1 MKDSLV
7 SSRLIMKLMASF
19 ILILLLAG
27 VCYTF
32 SSIYFSNKYFY
43 ETTQKLHAN
52 LANQL
57 IEEKFGD
64 QRPFDSTGAVNKA
77 LFGDIMH
84 DMMAVN
90 RAIELYLL
98 DTEGRIVYSVVL
110 DPDAPET
117 KEQKVDLKP
126 IKEFIASPGSNYI
139 LGQDPRD
146 YNSKKVFSAAF
157 FEENNSKGY
166 IYIILAGQE
175 FLTTRS
181 ALAASYFM
189 KLGLWSSILTL
200 IFAGLLGILAIWY
213 FTKNLRKLVY
223 AAQRFKQGDLTYR
236 IENTNDQ
243 DLSKVSETFNEM
255 AETILGNIEKL
266 NSVENFRKELI
277 ANISHDL
284 RTPLAIVQGYI
295 ETLQI
300 KGDRLSEKEKESY
313 LQIIKKS
320 NERLTILVTQLF
332 EYSKFEANQIQP
344 EKEPF
349 LLSELAND
357 LHTKYKLVA
366 EKKGIA
372 IELEMNE
379 KTPLVFADIS
389 LVERAIQNLMDNALK
404 FTPSGGKI
412 YIQIK
417 PVDNEVQVAV
427 KDTGP
432 GIAKNEQ
439 KLIFERY
446 RQVKNGQEKIGTGLG
461 LAIVKKI
468 LELHG
473 SQITVFSKPNEGS
486 TFSFSLALYSGN

>member
-1 MKDSLV
+1 MKNSLV

-19 ILILLLAG
+19 IFILLLAG

-57 IEEKFGD
+57 IEEKFGN
-64 QRPFDSTGAVNKA
+64 QKPFDSIGVVNKA

-98 DTEGRIVYSVVL
+98 DTEGRILYSVVL

-117 KEQKVDLKP
+117 KEHKVDLKP

-146 YNSKKVFSAAF
+146 TSSKKVFSAAY

-189 KLGLWSSILTL
+189 KLGLWSSLFTI
-200 IFAGLLGILAIWY
+200 IFAGILGILSVWY
-213 FTKNLRKLVY
+213 FTKNLRKIVY
-223 AAQRFKQGDLTYR
+223 AAQRFKQGDLKYR

-243 DLSKVSETFNEM
+243 DLSKVAETFNEM
-255 AETILGNIEKL
+255 AETILMNIEKL

-284 RTPLAIVQGYI
+284 RTPLSIVQGYI

-300 KGDRLSEKEKESY
+300 KGGQLSEKEQESY
-313 LQIIKKS
+313 LQIIKNS
-320 NERLTILVTQLF
+320 NERLTVLVTQLF
-332 EYSKFEANQIQP
+332 EYSKLEANQIQP

-357 LHTKYKLVA
+357 IHAKYKLVA
-366 EKKGIA
+366 EEEGIE
-372 IELEMNE
+372 IKLEMNE
-379 KTPLVFADIS
+379 KIPLVFADIS
-389 LVERAIQNLMDNALK
+389 LVERAIQNLIDNALK
-404 FTPSGGKI
+404 FTPYGGI
-412 YIQIK
+412 VIIQINH
-417 PVDNEVQVAV
+417 VNNEVQVAI
-427 KDTGP
+427 KDSGP
-432 GIAKNEQ
+432 GIAKNKQ
-439 KLIFERY
+439 ALIFERY
-446 RQVKNGQEKIGTGLG
+446 KQEKIGQEKMGMGLG

-473 SQITVFSKPNEGS
+473 SHIRVLSKPNEGS

>member
-7 SSRLIMKLMASF
+7 SSRLMMKLIASF
-19 ILILLLAG
+19 IFILLLAG
-27 VCYTF
+27 VCYTM

-52 LANQL
+52 LADQL

-64 QRPFDSTGAVNKA
+64 QKPFDSTGSVNKA

-98 DTEGRIVYSVVL
+98 DTDGRIVYSVVL

-117 KEQKVDLKP
+117 KEQKVNLAP
-126 IKEFIASPGSNYI
+126 IKQFIAAPGKDYI

-146 YNSKKVFSAAF
+146 ANSKKVFSAAY
-157 FEENNSKGY
+157 FEDDNSKGY

-189 KLGLWSSILTL
+189 KLGLWSSLLTL
-200 IFAGLLGILAIWY
+200 IFAGLLGVSAIWY
-213 FTKNLRKLVY
+213 FTKNLRKIVY

-236 IENTNDQ
+236 IENTRDQ

-266 NSVENFRKELI
+266 NSVEKFRKELI

-300 KGDRLSEKEKESY
+300 KGDQISEKERESY

-320 NERLTILVTQLF
+320 NERLTVLVSQLF

-357 LHTKYKLVA
+357 IYAKYKLVA
-366 EKKGIA
+366 QKNGIE

-379 KTPLVFADIS
+379 KIPLVFADIS
-389 LVERAIQNLMDNALK
+389 LVERAIQNLLDNALK
-404 FTPSGGKI
+404 FTPSGGTI
-412 YIQIK
+412 YIQITLLN
-417 PVDNEVQVAV
+417 NEVQVAV

-432 GIAKNEQ
+432 GIAKNKQ
-439 KLIFERY
+439 ALIFERY
-446 RQVKNGQEKIGTGLG
+446 KQEKIGQEKMGAGLG

-473 SQITVFSKPNEGS
+473 SQINVFSKPNEGS